1 MWETRLGRGGLESL
15 EGRSLP
21 SSEAEI
27 KRAAGGLGSSR
38 SRVSR
43 YPRARRKSLRGFEEA
58 SVAPYR
64 ACALEFSWMVHKWT
78 KFQQSPTNSK
88 VRNEEQKDHCDVS
101 SLIYQSFGMS
111 PVRVELIPRITR
123 FIFPQLKNGLGLE
136 FSVICGQ
143 TSPEITT
150 DTRLPKQPRL
160 TRASMV
166 CSHIF

>member
-1 MWETRLGRGGLESL
+1 MG
-15 EGRSLP
+15 
-21 SSEAEI
+21 
-27 KRAAGGLGSSR
+27 
-38 SRVSR
+38 
-43 YPRARRKSLRGFEEA
+43 
-58 SVAPYR
+58 
-64 ACALEFSWMVHKWT
+64 HKWT

-88 VRNEEQKDHCDVS
+88 VRNEGQKDHYAVS
-101 SLIYQSFGMS
+101 SLIYQSFGTS

-160 TRASMV
+160 SGALTV
-166 CSHIF
+166 CSISFSEFSMRAPCLKNCDLQLDSRRCSPSRISCWLISFQWRTLRLNAILPSSKE

>member
-1 MWETRLGRGGLESL
+1 MTLKHIHDDHDNLLGIIALTGHWLAPNQCTTVHMWETRLGRGDLEPL

-27 KRAAGGLGSSR
+27 KCTAGGLGPSR

-43 YPRARRKSLRGFEEA
+43 YPRARRISLRGFEEA

-64 ACALEFSWMVHKWT
+64 TCTLEFSWMFHKWT

-88 VRNEEQKDHCDVS
+88 VRNEGQKDHYDVS

-111 PVRVELIPRITR
+111 PLT
-123 FIFPQLKNGLGLE
+123 GW
-136 FSVICGQ
+136 
-143 TSPEITT
+143 TST
-150 DTRLPKQPRL
+150 
-160 TRASMV
+160 
-166 CSHIF
+166 